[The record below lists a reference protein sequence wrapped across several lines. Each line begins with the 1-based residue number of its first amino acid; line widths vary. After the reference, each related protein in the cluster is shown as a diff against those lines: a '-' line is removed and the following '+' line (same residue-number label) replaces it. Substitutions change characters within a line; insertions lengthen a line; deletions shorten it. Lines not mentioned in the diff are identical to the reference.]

1 MTLLGSDYAA
11 VTYDLTVATVSELPL
26 SARLFLKA
34 YPWRRIDPVPW
45 APLTKPLAEARVAL
59 VSTAGLVLPSQV
71 PFASDVRG
79 GDWSYREIPS
89 DADAHTFIDAH
100 RSESYDH
107 SGVHADANL
116 AFPIDRIRELAQEG
130 AIGAVNHRHFS
141 FMGSITAPG
150 RLMTQS
156 APAVADALAADG
168 VDAVLLVPI

>member
-1 MTLLGSDYAA
+1 
-11 VTYDLTVATVSELPL
+11 VATLAELPL
-26 SARLFLKA
+26 TTRLFLKA

-45 APLTKPLAEARVAL
+45 APLRRPLQDARVAL
-59 VSTAGLVLPSQV
+59 VTTAGLSLPEQD
-71 PFASDVRG
+71 PFDNDVRG
-79 GDWSYREIPS
+79 GDWTFREIPA
-89 DADAHTFIDAH
+89 DADPTTLIDSH

-116 AFPIDRIRELAQEG
+116 AFPIDRIRELADERV
-130 AIGAVNHRHFS
+130 IGSVNHRHFS

-150 RLMTQS
+150 RLTAHS